1 MAEVSFCY
9 TDNILAPKY
18 EKYSLDYYLKLAKQL
33 EAMGADILCI
43 KDMGGLLRPLA
54 AKKLVTRTSAG
65 DRICPSI
72 CTPMTPAATRSL
84 P

>member
-33 EAMGADILCI
+33 EAMGCLLYTSSMIPVLNRAVPMYRADRSSVCVL
-43 KDMGGLLRPLA
+43 
-54 AKKLVTRTSAG
+54 
-65 DRICPSI
+65 
-72 CTPMTPAATRSL
+72 PAHLSL
-84 P
+84 IHI